1 MWGPLPKPPSEFY
14 VLRTLYALARPFSP
28 YITQAQP
35 YDFAVD
41 WWALGVLFFTMLK
54 GRLPFDAAE
63 EDKMLWR
70 IVKSKPRYDPGWRKD
85 TLEVLRA
92 LLQKRPATRLCTLR
106 DVGSMNLYKDH
117 DWAKL
122 ERCELRPLF
131 VPRLRN
137 DEDRTYVPRRVA
149 TQEVPEKPLA
159 YTKGD
164 SMRKLFRK
172 FSHRSTVSR
181 ASTDDN

>member
-1 MWGPLPKPPSEFY
+1 M
-14 VLRTLYALARPFSP
+14 
-28 YITQAQP
+28 ITQAQP

-106 DVGSMNLYKDH
+106 DVGNMTLYKDY

-122 ERCELRPLF
+122 ERCELPPPF

>member
-1 MWGPLPKPPSEFY
+1 MRRRRTRCSGAFCGVPFPRRRVDGVASMATRYSRRGDGATREPDAIDATR
-14 VLRTLYALARPFSP
+14 VLTRR
-28 YITQAQP
+28 
-35 YDFAVD
+35 
-41 WWALGVLFFTMLK
+41 
-54 GRLPFDAAE
+54 
-63 EDKMLWR
+63 R

-106 DVGSMNLYKDH
+106 DVGNMTLYKDY

-122 ERCELRPLF
+122 EKCELPPPF

-181 ASTDDN
+181 ASTDDGPN

>member
-1 MWGPLPKPPSEFY
+1 M
-14 VLRTLYALARPFSP
+14 
-28 YITQAQP
+28 
-35 YDFAVD
+35 
-41 WWALGVLFFTMLK
+41 FFTMLK

-106 DVGSMNLYKDH
+106 DVGNMTLYKDY

-122 ERCELRPLF
+122 EKCELPPPF
-131 VPRLRN
+131 VARLRN

-181 ASTDDN
+181 ASTDDGPN

>member
-1 MWGPLPKPPSEFY
+1 MTVRRPLPRRRVDGVASTASCRCQTPS
-14 VLRTLYALARPFSP
+14 P
-28 YITQAQP
+28 
-35 YDFAVD
+35 
-41 WWALGVLFFTMLK
+41 
-54 GRLPFDAAE
+54 RLPRR
-63 EDKMLWR
+63 R

-106 DVGSMNLYKDH
+106 DVGNMSLYKDY

-122 ERCELRPLF
+122 EKCELRPPF

-149 TQEVPEKPLA
+149 AQEVPEKPLA

>member
-1 MWGPLPKPPSEFY
+1 MATASVAT
-14 VLRTLYALARPFSP
+14 VLTIRN
-28 YITQAQP
+28 TQAQP

-106 DVGSMNLYKDH
+106 DVGNMSLYKDY

-122 ERCELRPLF
+122 EKCELRPPF

-137 DEDRTYVPRRVA
+137 DEDRTYVCLLYTSPSPRDR
-149 TQEVPEKPLA
+149 
-159 YTKGD
+159 G
-164 SMRKLFRK
+164 
-172 FSHRSTVSR
+172 
-181 ASTDDN
+181 